1 MVIFIEFLIT
11 DDSFGFNGY
20 EDEVIRWSKNKYK
33 TWYDFALKNK
43 DLKEFSSD
51 SELLFYNI
59 SFYFHNLIASKR
71 DVEFLREKVSVDFNF
86 DEFIDKVFV
95 GRLLRFKKFVSEVWL
110 NKQFLELF
118 KFFKNEISKYS
129 GSVLD
134 YYRNFGFEFPVPD
147 RIFFH
152 LAEVKNNSLYP
163 FAFMASYSEL
173 EDGKIVH
180 RPLSYALVKYKD
192 SEEKVLNLISTIVKI
207 AKKSDLLRNLLE
219 TGELFHAVYFNEGEA
234 YKFLTELELYE
245 KNGIRAR
252 VPNWWRKSNR
262 KVGFN
267 MRVDDSSHFTKDAIV
282 SLAPEFSIGDNHFS
296 KEELLSFLKESEG
309 LRLFKGSWVE
319 INHERIKSVLDAYLG
334 INDLTK
340 DGLNLKDILNLSKEN
355 PEYFDLD
362 EVFTFF
368 KNKFNKGVKK
378 KRSLP
383 KTFNADLRK
392 YQEDGRNWLL
402 QMSDINMGA
411 ILADDMG
418 LGKTIQVLS
427 YLETLRHFNA
437 EFKVLIVVPTSL
449 IANWEEEIK
458 KFTPNMPYSIYH
470 GKEKVI
476 GECLTLTSY
485 GTIIRDENLFS
496 NKWDVVILDEAQA
509 IKNPSTKQ
517 SKLIK
522 RLDANVRICMTGT
535 PIENDL
541 MDLYS
546 IFDFIEPGYLGTVS
560 EFKKYSKELMT
571 DENGYEKLSRAVS
584 PFILRRLKTDKSI
597 IEDLPQKIEC
607 KEYIDLAPK
616 QVTLYKSVVNNFK
629 KSLSELSGMERKGI
643 VLSTINSLKQ
653 ILNHPSQ
660 YSGKSEYKSSDSG
673 KFIRLKEL
681 VKEIYDR
688 RERVLIFTQYKE
700 IIPHLVRFLEEEL
713 GDVRGLSLDGDTPAK
728 ERQKLVKKFNGD
740 KYYPFMIL
748 SLKAGGVGLNLTGA
762 NHIIHFDRWWNPQ
775 TERQATDRAYR
786 IGQKKD
792 VIVHYFICRQT
803 LDMSLDELLEKKKML
818 SDKIVNEN
826 KSISLTEM
834 TDEELRDFIELRK
847 E

>member
-1 MVIFIEFLIT
+1 MIVIEFLIT

-20 EDEVIRWSKNKYK
+20 EDELIRWSKNKYK
-33 TWYDFALKNK
+33 SWYDFALKNK

-51 SELLFYNI
+51 SEKLFYNI

-71 DVEFLREKVSVDFNF
+71 DVEFLREEVSVDFNF
-86 DEFIDKVFV
+86 DEFCDKIFV
-95 GRLLRFKKFVSEVWL
+95 GRLLRFKKFITEEWL

-118 KFFKNEISKYS
+118 NFFKKDISSYS

-152 LAEVKNNSLYP
+152 LAEVKNNSDYS

-180 RPLSYALVKYKD
+180 RPLSYALSKYKD
-192 SEEKVLNLISTIVKI
+192 SEEKILNLISTIVKI
-207 AKKSDLLRNLLE
+207 AKKSDLLKNLLE
-219 TGELFHAVYFNEGEA
+219 TGELFHAVYFNEREA

-245 KNGIRAR
+245 KNGIRSR

-262 KVGFN
+262 KVSLN
-267 MRVDDSSHFTKDAIV
+267 MRVDDASNFSKEAIV
-282 SLAPEFSIGDNHFS
+282 SLVPEFSIGENNFS
-296 KEELLSFLKESEG
+296 KDELLNFLKESEG

-319 INHERIKSVLDAYLG
+319 INHERIKSVLNAYLG
-334 INDLTK
+334 INDSVK
-340 DGLNLKDILNLSKEN
+340 DGLNLKDVLNLSKDN
-355 PEYFDLD
+355 PDYFDLD
-362 EVFTFF
+362 NIFSFF
-368 KNKFNKGVKK
+368 KNKFNKKSNK
-378 KRSLP
+378 SRSLP
-383 KTFNADLRK
+383 KSFNANLRK
-392 YQEDGRNWLL
+392 YQEDGRSWLL
-402 QMSDINMGA
+402 QMNDINMGA

-427 YLETLRHFNA
+427 YLETLRQ
-437 EFKVLIVVPTSL
+437 FKTDFKALIVVPTSL

-458 KFTPNMPYSIYH
+458 KFTPNMVYSIYH
-470 GKEKVI
+470 GKDRIV
-476 GECLTLTSY
+476 GECVTLTTY
-485 GTIIRDENLFS
+485 GTVIRDENLFS

-522 RLDANVRICMTGT
+522 KLDANVRICMTGT

-546 IFDFIEPGYLGTVS
+546 IFDFIEPGYLGSVS
-560 EFKKYSKELMT
+560 EFKKYSKKLMT
-571 DENGYEKLSRAVS
+571 DENGYETLSRAVS

-597 IEDLPQKIEC
+597 IEDLPQKIEV
-607 KEYIDLAPK
+607 KEYIDIAPK
-616 QVTLYKSVVNNFK
+616 QVVLYKSVVNNFK
-629 KSLSELSGMERKGI
+629 KSLVELSGIERKGI

-673 KFIRLKEL
+673 KFVRLKEL

-700 IIPHLVRFLEEEL
+700 IIPHLVKFLEDEL
-713 GDVRGLSLDGDTPAK
+713 GGDVEGLYLDGDTPAK

-762 NHIIHFDRWWNPQ
+762 NHIVHFDRWWNPQ
-775 TERQATDRAYR
+775 AERQATDRAYR

-834 TDEELRDFIELRK
+834 TDEELRNFIELRR